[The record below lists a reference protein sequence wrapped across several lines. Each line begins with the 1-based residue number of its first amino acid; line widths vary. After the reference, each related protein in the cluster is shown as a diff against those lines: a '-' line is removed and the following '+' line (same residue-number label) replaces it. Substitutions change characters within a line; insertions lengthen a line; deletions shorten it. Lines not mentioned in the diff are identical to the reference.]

1 MVVQASIENGYDGL
15 VDILVR
21 CRKRYDNVVIRGTIA
36 IQTPWEEPTP
46 STFDA
51 LHDLYG
57 GPGDDL
63 DTIKTLLR
71 SLSQSYAVQTLGWKL
86 SAQLPLRTWAALRNF
101 LLSDR
106 ALSRLHLIADHNGC
120 ATPDDIGGLDLD
132 AFVELLRAKRVSVKI
147 SALYRRSANDINQMQ
162 RIIQAFANAAP
173 DGLIWGSDWPHVDST
188 TGSSGR
194 PPLRGPADVAEELE
208 LLHTWLS
215 GDQWKSM
222 MHDNPRRDMAKVDP
236 VKDWTEDSPSGN
248 GSSGIMA
255 IYHSY
260 DEDYIRTVE
269 GQLRRKI
276 DIRILP
282 IVVLIYLFNY
292 LDRNSITQARLY
304 GLQED
309 TGVKGAEY
317 QTAISIFSAGY
328 IVMQLPA
335 TILMTKLRPSLYLP
349 CCIII
354 WAFVSGC
361 TSAVSNTAGLLVVR
375 FVLGFVEAPFFPGAI
390 YFLSSWFTKRELGVR
405 MALLISGIVLSNAFA
420 GLISAGILSGMNG
433 VGNLAAWRWLFII
446 EGLATIVLG
455 VIAMIVL
462 PDFPGTTKWLT
473 EPERVVA
480 QARLAIDAGS
490 VDLLDE
496 EKVPITKGIG
506 RAVRDYRVWLF
517 ACLQMATTA
526 SISYSH
532 FFPTLIQ
539 QIGFDNNTI
548 VLLLTS
554 PPYIVAFVWS
564 VSFAWSADRMQ
575 LRSPFAGASQVT
587 AIIVTIL
594 MVTTPQH
601 LQWPR
606 YAFTFLVY
614 CDTFR
619 VYSTTYTWLSSTI
632 TRPPV
637 KRAAAI
643 GLANTC
649 ANIASLYGNYFWL
662 DKYGPSFHASWECIL
677 AFQCLGLT
685 CILTLR
691 YVLRRANKRFEWLRA
706 DVDVHDVVAMREL
719 EDDERR
725 GVQNG
730 FRYVI

>member
-1 MVVQASIENGYDGL
+1 MASHNAWDCHIHCFEPGRHPFRPGRAYTPPPASIENGYNSFFDTL
-15 VDILVR
+15 V
-21 CRKRYDNVVIRGTIA
+21 CCQKRYDNVVIRGTIA

-46 STFDA
+46 STCDA
-51 LHDLYG
+51 LHELG
-57 GPGDDL
+57 V
-63 DTIKTLLR
+63 R
-71 SLSQSYAVQTLGWKL
+71 SIRIHVQTLGWKL
-86 SAQLPLRTWAALRNF
+86 SAQLLLRTWAALMNF

-106 ALSRLHLIADHNGC
+106 GLSHLHLIADHNGF
-120 ATPDDIGGLDLD
+120 ATPNDIGGPDLD
-132 AFVELLRAKRVSVKI
+132 AFVELLRSKRVSVKI
-147 SALYRRSANDINQMQ
+147 SALYRRSPNDIDQMQ
-162 RIIQAFANAAP
+162 PIIQTFANAAP
-173 DGLIWGSDWPHVDST
+173 GGLIWGSDWPHVDST
-188 TGSSGR
+188 AGGSGR

-215 GDQWKSM
+215 YGQW
-222 MHDNPRRDMAKVDP
+222 RRLNTAKQDTPKMDP
-236 VKDWTEDSPSGN
+236 VKDWKEDSPSGN
-248 GSSGIMA
+248 ESSGIMA
-255 IYHSY
+255 VYHSY
-260 DEDYIRTVE
+260 DEDYIRIVE

-335 TILMTKLRPSLYLP
+335 TILMTKLRPS
-349 CCIII
+349 
-354 WAFVSGC
+354 FGC
-361 TSAVSNTAGLLVVR
+361 TSAVSSTAGLLVVR
-375 FVLGFVEAPFFPGAI
+375 FVLGFVEAPFFPGAV
-390 YFLSSWFTKRELGVR
+390 YFLSYWYTKRELGVR

-420 GLISAGILSGMNG
+420 GLIS
-433 VGNLAAWRWLFII
+433 AAWRWLFII

-473 EPERVVA
+473 EPERIVA

-506 RAVRDYRVWLF
+506 RAVRDYR
-517 ACLQMATTA
+517 
-526 SISYSH
+526 
-532 FFPTLIQ
+532 
-539 QIGFDNNTI
+539 IGFDNNTI

-554 PPYIVAFVWS
+554 PPYVVAFVWS
-564 VSFAWSADRMQ
+564 
-575 LRSPFAGASQVT
+575 LRSPFAGVSQVT
-587 AIIVTIL
+587 AIIGTIL
-594 MVTTPQH
+594 MVATPQH
-601 LQWPR
+601 LPWPR
-606 YAFTFLVY
+606 YAFTFLV
-614 CDTFR
+614 CCGTFG
-619 VYSTTYTWLSSTI
+619 VYSTTYAWLSSTI
-632 TRPPV
+632 TQPLV

-662 DKYGPSFHASWECIL
+662 DKYGPSFHASWGCIL

-685 CILTLR
+685 CIMTLR
-691 YVLRRANKRFEWLRA
+691 YVLRRANKKFERLRA
-706 DVDVHDVVAMREL
+706 EVDVHDVRGL
-719 EDDERR
+719 NDDEKR
-725 GVQNG
+725 GVLNG
-730 FRYVI
+730 FRYII